1 MVGFWESGDGF
12 GEGYEVGVSIRPDGY
27 ARVLPLIPFN
37 AMVVG
42 TLKRTYHYTRVRYLG
57 LSSNTTE
64 LWFKCL
70 AYNLRR
76 AGQLA
81 GTTP

>member
-1 MVGFWESGDGF
+1 MAGFLGVRRWVVVGFWESGDGF

-42 TLKRTYHYTRVRYLG
+42 TTRFAPRSVVASAVAGPTGTLK
-57 LSSNTTE
+57 
-64 LWFKCL
+64 
-70 AYNLRR
+70 
-76 AGQLA
+76 
-81 GTTP
+81 